1 MALISL
7 ITALGDCSI
16 LNAYRL
22 ENVRLESRAVGAF
35 VPVTGGLL
43 TNNYILVGFYNSENP
58 LQQTDDPM
66 FFTF

>member
-22 ENVRLESRAVGAF
+22 ENFRLESRAVGAF

-43 TNNYILVGFYNSENP
+43 TNNYILVGFYNS
-58 LQQTDDPM
+58 
-66 FFTF
+66 